1 MIYDLQKA
9 SFWKRA
15 SAFLFDVVILLV
27 VVVGIAALLS
37 AVMKYDTHIV
47 VIETKKAEHIARV
60 EAEYQQEHGEAC
72 KLDLTIGYSEMSEGQ
87 KEIYDKVDEAL
98 SNDQDVQ
105 TATFLL
111 LNYSLVICLVS
122 TFVGYAVLEFAIP
135 MLIFKNGQTLGKKL
149 FSLGVIRTN
158 TVKASPFVLFV
169 RMLFGKFTIETVLP
183 LFVIIMMFFGIVGIV
198 GPVVIIGLVLLEA
211 IAMLATRTRSALH
224 DLISDTCV
232 VDLSTQMVFESEQA
246 LLDYKKKI
254 HEENVAN
261 SPY

>member
-15 SAFLFDVVILLV
+15 SAFLFDLVIMIM
-27 VVVGIAALLS
+27 VVVGIAALMSTL
-37 AVMKYDTHIV
+37 MHYDTHIE
-47 VIETKKAEHIARV
+47 IIQTKKAEHIAAA
-60 EAEYQQEHGEAC
+60 EAAFEQEHGEAC

-122 TFVGYAVLEFAIP
+122 TFVGYAVLEFAVP
-135 MLIFKNGQTLGKKL
+135 MLIFKNGQTIGKKL

-224 DLISDTCV
+224 DLISETCV

>member
-15 SAFLFDVVILLV
+15 SAFLFDLVILIV
-27 VVVGIAALLS
+27 IVVGIAALLS
-37 AVMKYDTHIV
+37 VVLQYDTHIE
-47 VIETKKAEHIARV
+47 VIEAKKAEHIAKA
-60 EAEYQQEHGEAC
+60 EAEYEKEHGVSC
-72 KLDLTIGYSEMSEGQ
+72 KLDLTVGYSDMSDGQ

-98 SNDQDVQ
+98 GNDDTVQ

-122 TFVGYAVLEFAIP
+122 FFVAYAILEFAVP
-135 MLIFKNGQTLGKKL
+135 MIFKNGQTLGKKL
-149 FSLGVIRTN
+149 FSIGVIRTN
-158 TVKASPFVLFV
+158 TVKASNMVLFV

-198 GPVVIIGLVLLEA
+198 GPIVIIGLVLLEA

-246 LLDYKKKI
+246 LIAYKKKI

>member
-15 SAFLFDVVILLV
+15 SAFLFDFVIMMV

-37 AVMKYDTHIV
+37 VALKYDTHIQ
-47 VIETKKAEHIARV
+47 VIETQKEYYIAQA
-60 EAEYQQEHGEAC
+60 EAEYLAEHGESC
-72 KLDLTIGYSEMSEGQ
+72 KLDLSLGYSELSEGQ

-98 SNDQDVQ
+98 GKDKDVQ

-111 LNYSLVICLVS
+111 LNYSLVICIASV
-122 TFVGYAVLEFAIP
+122 FVAYAILEFAIP
-135 MLIFKNGQTLGKKL
+135 MIFKNGQTLGKKL
-149 FSLGVIRTN
+149 FAIGVIRTN
-158 TVKASPFVLFV
+158 GVKASPFVLFV

-183 LFVIIMMFFGIVGIV
+183 LFLLIMMFFGIVGIV
-198 GPVVIIGLVLLEA
+198 GPIVILGLLVLEIIA
-211 IAMLATRTRSALH
+211 ICATRTKSAVH

-232 VDLSTQMVFESEQA
+232 VDMNTQMVFESEQA
-246 LLDYKKKI
+246 LIEYKKKI